1 MTKDTIPYIFLLLL
15 AFLLI
20 NATAAPARADVN
32 SVRPGETVSGR
43 LERSDDQLDDGC
55 YYDIWE
61 IDCEPGTVM
70 TITQSSDDID
80 CYLIVTGPRDMQWE
94 NDDYS
99 FDSLNSRLTVRVGD
113 RRGFEILA
121 SSYSQETG
129 RYELELEEI
138 EQPDYYG
145 VFVGIENYGDEWED
159 APLCDEDAEQLYE
172 AFVDS
177 GLMDRDNGILLTN
190 RDAEKRDIESAF
202 DEISRRIRPNDV
214 FVFFFSG
221 HGTQV
226 EARGRH
232 ADNELDGLDEAIC
245 LRDGDLIDD
254 DLAALLDDV
263 QSGLS
268 VVVLDSCNSG
278 GIARDVVNRPGIMCF
293 ASSEED
299 VLSDFAPEL
308 DAGGYLSVF
317 FREAISGD
325 GDLDGDGMMLIGE
338 LTRFLLRRYYEQ
350 GPNSDVA
357 MYGYPELV
365 HDRGLVTQDT
375 VFCWWNDRG
384 RRDTEK

>member
-1 MTKDTIPYIFLLLL
+1 MTKDTIPYFFLLLL
-15 AFLLI
+15 AILLI
-20 NATAAPARADVN
+20 DVAALPAQADTN
-32 SVRPGETVSGR
+32 TIRPGETVSGR

-80 CYLIVTGPRDMQWE
+80 CYLIITGPRNIQWE

-99 FDSLNSRLTVRVGD
+99 FESLDSRLILRVGD
-113 RRGFEILA
+113 RNGFEILA
-121 SSYSQETG
+121 SSYSEETG
-129 RYELELEEI
+129 RYELIIEELEL
-138 EQPDYYG
+138 PDYYG
-145 VFVGIENYGDEWED
+145 VFVGVENYGGEWED
-159 APLCDEDAEQLYE
+159 APLCDEDAELLYE

-177 GLMDRDNGILLTN
+177 GLMERDNGILLTN
-190 RDAEKRDIESAF
+190 RDAEKREIEDAF
-202 DEISRRIRPNDV
+202 DELSRRITRDDV

-226 EARGRH
+226 EAEGRH
-232 ADNELDGLDEAIC
+232 ADNELDGLDEAIS
-245 LRDGDLIDD
+245 LRDGDLIDN
-254 DLAALLDDV
+254 DLAAMLDEMDA
-263 QSGLS
+263 GLS

-278 GIARDVVNRPGIMCF
+278 GIARDVVNRAGIMCF

-325 GDLDGDGMMLIGE
+325 GDLDGDGVLLVGE
-338 LTRFLLRRYYEQ
+338 LTRFLLRRYYEE

-375 VFCWWNDRG
+375 VFCWWDDPV
-384 RRDTEK
+384 RRDGGK